1 MARGSPT
8 DTLVERLAVALV
20 SAVAAAL
27 TLALY
32 PVALTLI
39 AGGRGGGPEFEFAAF
54 LYRFVFSTVGL
65 SIIVCVSVVG
75 FLAGSERM
83 ANIFSFFWGTH
94 SFWSDVGD
102 QLDEF
107 KTNHNVGLWVLVV
120 LLVILAV
127 VIYQNYA

>member
-1 MARGSPT
+1 MARGWLT
-8 DTLVERLAVALV
+8 DTLAERLVVAFV

-32 PVALTLI
+32 PVAVTLI

-54 LYRFVFSTVGL
+54 LYRFVFSSVGL
-65 SIIVCVSVVG
+65 SIIVGASALG

-102 QLDEF
+102 RLDEF
-107 KTNHNVGLWVLVV
+107 QTNHNVGFWVLVI
-120 LLVILAV
+120 LLAILAF

>member
-1 MARGSPT
+1 MARGSQT
-8 DTLVERLAVALV
+8 DTLGERLVVAFV

-32 PVALTLI
+32 PFALTLI

-54 LYRFVFSTVGL
+54 LYRFVFSNVGL
-65 SIIVCVSVVG
+65 SIIVGASVVG

-102 QLDEF
+102 RLDEF
-107 KTNHNVGLWVLVV
+107 QTNHNIGLWVLVV
-120 LLVILAV
+120 LLAILAF